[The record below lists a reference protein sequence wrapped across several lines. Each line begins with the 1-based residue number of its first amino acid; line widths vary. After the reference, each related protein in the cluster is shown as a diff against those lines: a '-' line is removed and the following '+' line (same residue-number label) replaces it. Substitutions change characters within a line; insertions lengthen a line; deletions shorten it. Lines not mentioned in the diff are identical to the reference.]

1 MIKKLTHFI
10 ANDLWKLD
18 VDEMSKSRFLL
29 IQQLRIFVLAIR
41 GFNENSIMLRASG
54 LTFYTLISIV
64 PVIAL
69 SFAIAK
75 GFGFE
80 EMLNDQIHGY
90 FDAQEGVSEV
100 LIGFSHSFL
109 ENSKGGVVA
118 GIGIIMLLWSVMK
131 VLTNVELSFNAIWGI
146 TKPRNWIRKFTE
158 YLSIMLIAPIFI
170 ILSGGI
176 TVYISSATSHL
187 LDNDS
192 VFYHIGPFVQFL
204 IELIPYFIDW
214 LLFTFLYMAMPN
226 TKVEFKHALFAG
238 VIAGTAFQIL
248 EWVYITFQIGVVQYN
263 AIYGSFAALPLFL
276 VWLQSS
282 WLIVLFG
289 CEIAFAS
296 QNVKQYI
303 YENEVNNISS
313 HHKKKIALYL
323 LLVIN
328 KNFNEGKP
336 AYTVNS
342 LCKQLKLPIRL
353 VQNIVNDLLSTD
365 LIMEAHTKEHKLVGY
380 TPARELNQFYAS
392 ELITLLEKKG
402 SDDIPVQSSEEW
414 NWASSAI
421 EDFML
426 NNEGSALNKRLDEGI
441 KLNQPTI

>member
-41 GFNENSIMLRASG
+41 GFNVNNIMLRASG

-80 EMLNDQIHGY
+80 EMLNEQIHSY
-90 FDAQEGVSEV
+90 FDTQEGVSDV

-109 ENSKGGVVA
+109 ENTKGGVIA
-118 GIGIIMLLWSVMK
+118 GVGVLMLFWSVMK

-146 TKPRNWIRKFTE
+146 TKPRNWVRKFTE
-158 YLSIMLIAPIFI
+158 YLSIMLIAPVFI

-176 TVYISSATSHL
+176 TVYISSATSHVL
-187 LDNDS
+187 SNDS
-192 VFYHIGPFVQFL
+192 IFYHIGPFVQFL

-214 LLFTFLYMAMPN
+214 LLFTFIYMAIPN

-238 VIAGTAFQIL
+238 IIAGTAFQVL

-263 AIYGSFAALPLFL
+263 AIYGSFAALPMFL

-282 WLIVLFG
+282 WIIVLFG
-289 CEIAFAS
+289 CEIAFAG

-303 YENEVNNISS
+303 YEKEVNTISL

-336 AYTVNS
+336 AYSVNS
-342 LCKQLKLPIRL
+342 LCKELKLPIRL
-353 VQNIVNDLLSTD
+353 VQNIINDLLTIG
-365 LIMEAHTKEHKLVGY
+365 LIMEAHTDSHKLVAY
-380 TPARELNQFYAS
+380 TPARELNNLLAS
-392 ELITLLEKKG
+392 ELINLLEKNG
-402 SDDIPVQSSEEW
+402 SNDIPIQNTEEW
-414 NWASSAI
+414 KWASSAI
-421 EDFML
+421 EDFMV
-426 NNEGSALNKRLDEGI
+426 NNEDSPLNKKLAEGLGN
-441 KLNQPTI
+441 K